1 MLPSAQRESHAAN
14 RSVNRNRSRDFRL
27 RWAAGCDWLPAKRV
41 GVVLQ
46 KQVKIPGP
54 DHPVSITPHV
64 NRVRVKFGGAVVA
77 ETARALAMRERGY
90 AVVFYIPREDADQS
104 LLIRSA
110 HSTYCPYKGDASY
123 FSIRVGDRI
132 SENAIW
138 TYETP
143 YDAVSSIKERL
154 AFYPNRVDVIEE
166 V

>member
-1 MLPSAQRESHAAN
+1 M
-14 RSVNRNRSRDFRL
+14 RL
-27 RWAAGCDWLPAKRV
+27 TVEIAIGDGK
-41 GVVLQ
+41 GKMQ
-46 KQVKIPGP
+46 KPVKMPGP
-54 DHPVSITPHV
+54 DHPITLAPHPKRI
-64 NRVRVKFGGAVVA
+64 RVTFNDRVVA
-77 ETARALAMRERGY
+77 ETGRALVMEEGGY
-90 AVVFYIPREDADQS
+90 PMVFYLPREDADLS

-143 YDAVSSIKERL
+143 YEAVAAIKEHI
-154 AFYPNRVDVIEE
+154 AFYPNRVDGIEE